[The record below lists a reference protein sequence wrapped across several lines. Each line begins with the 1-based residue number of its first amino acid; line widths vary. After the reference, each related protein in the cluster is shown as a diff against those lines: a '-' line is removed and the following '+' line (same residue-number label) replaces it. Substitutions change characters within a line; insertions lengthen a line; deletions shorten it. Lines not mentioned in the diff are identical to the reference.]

1 MGTRANRNQA
11 HGMRQRLRP
20 LRDRAMAR
28 RPGFDGRFS
37 LSPRERRI
45 LGWVVALV
53 LVIGIAVVV
62 GLLGGDADGAPAAA
76 DGSASASA
84 AAPPPIAFGTAIDP
98 GTAEVAADARTDR
111 FASQDAF
118 AYSVRPAGPVPATIY
133 VEVERTGGGPVEV
146 VQGPADEWDQV
157 VAPGSVTIAFSV
169 PAANLLEVFGPGE
182 YRMRIFD
189 DPAATA
195 PIAEGRFILVV
206 DPVPASAPSGSP

>member
-11 HGMRQRLRP
+11 HGVRQRLRP

-28 RPGFDGRFS
+28 RPGLDGRVS

-53 LVIGIAVVV
+53 LVIGIALVV
-62 GLLGGDADGAPAAA
+62 GLLGGDSDGAPVVGG
-76 DGSASASA
+76 GSPSASA
-84 AAPPPIAFGTAIDP
+84 AGAQRIAFGTAIDP
-98 GTAEVAADARTDR
+98 GTGEVAVDARTDR
-111 FASQDAF
+111 FASPDAF
-118 AYSVRPAGPVPATIY
+118 AYSARPTGPMPATIY

-146 VQGPADEWDQV
+146 VQGPATDWDQA
-157 VAPGSVTIAFSV
+157 VAAGSVTIAFTV
-169 PAANLLEVFGPGE
+169 PAATLLEVFGPGE

-195 PIAEGRFILVV
+195 PIAEGAFILVA

>member
-11 HGMRQRLRP
+11 HGVRQRLRP

-28 RPGFDGRFS
+28 RPGFDGKFS

-53 LVIGIAVVV
+53 LVIGIALVV

-84 AAPPPIAFGTAIDP
+84 AAPVIAFGTAIDP
-98 GTAEVAADARTDR
+98 GSGEVAVDARTDR
-111 FASQDAF
+111 FASPDAF
-118 AYSVRPAGPVPATIY
+118 AYSVRPAGPIPATIY

-146 VQGPADEWDQV
+146 VQGPANEWDQA

-169 PAANLLEVFGPGE
+169 PAADLLEVFGPGE

-195 PIAEGRFILVV
+195 PIAEGRFILVA
-206 DPVPASAPSGSP
+206 DPVPTSAPSGSP

>member
-11 HGMRQRLRP
+11 HGVRQRLRP

-28 RPGFDGRFS
+28 RPGFDGKFS

-53 LVIGIAVVV
+53 LVIGIALVV

-84 AAPPPIAFGTAIDP
+84 AAQVIAFGTAIDA
-98 GTAEVAADARTDR
+98 GTGEVAVDARTDR
-111 FASQDAF
+111 FVSADAF
-118 AYSVRPAGPVPATIY
+118 AYSVRPAGPIPSTIY

-146 VQGPADEWDQV
+146 VQGPANDWDQV
-157 VAPGSVTIAFSV
+157 VAPDSVTIAFSV
-169 PAANLLEVFGPGE
+169 PAADLLEVFGPGE

-195 PIAEGRFILVV
+195 PIAEGGFILVA